1 MARPLDFR
9 SSEGLERTMR
19 SLLRTP
25 KTRSGLF
32 AVAKKHGV
40 GRNWVYGWVAN
51 AEASNIVRRI
61 GGTSKD
67 PLYVIASAEALI
79 VSAGKA
85 DYPSWMSP
93 PPPPPYLRRKVYR
106 VVGDDPVPKLQHQED
121 ID

>member
-51 AEASNIVRRI
+51 AEASIERPLPSVPRTDTRSTNRASSSGTRRCRQI
-61 GGTSKD
+61 
-67 PLYVIASAEALI
+67 VIAAR
-79 VSAGKA
+79 
-85 DYPSWMSP
+85 PSF
-93 PPPPPYLRRKVYR
+93 
-106 VVGDDPVPKLQHQED
+106 G
-121 ID
+121 IA